1 MSSAEHSQAVVS
13 IQAARQ
19 VEKVAISEANR
30 RARLIV
36 LAETKPEHDQ
46 VVAAIRQGIDA
57 GLSNRQIGI
66 AYGSSDPNTIK
77 RLIDEAF
84 GRQVIVAEAPKQAA
98 PVAVND
104 KKWLIVRNNDGSFL
118 LNAYSW
124 GEQGLS
130 GSGIFTIDDDGK
142 NITQVDGDGW
152 IQIQA
157 YRLGFVEKI
166 IGELSVE

>member
-1 MSSAEHSQAVVS
+1 MSSVEHSQAVVS
-13 IQAARQ
+13 IQAARRT
-19 VEKVAISEANR
+19 EKAAISEASR

-46 VVAAIRQGIDA
+46 VVAAIRQGLDA

-77 RLIDEAF
+77 RLVDEAL
-84 GRQVIVAEAPKQAA
+84 GKQVIVAEAPKQSA
-98 PVAVND
+98 PALAEN
-104 KKWLIVRNNDGSFL
+104 KKWVIVRNNDGSFL
-118 LNAYSW
+118 LSAYSW
-124 GEQGLS
+124 GEQNLS
-130 GSGIFTIDDDGK
+130 GFGIFTIDDDGK

-157 YRLGFVEKI
+157 YRLGFVEQI
-166 IGELSVE
+166 LGELRG

>member
-1 MSSAEHSQAVVS
+1 MSSIEHSQAVVS
-13 IQAARQ
+13 IQNARRT
-19 VEKVAISEANR
+19 EKQAISEANR

-46 VVAAIRQGIDA
+46 LVAAIRQGIDA

-77 RLIDEAF
+77 RLVDEAL
-84 GRQVIVAEAPKQAA
+84 GKQVIVADTPKQSA
-98 PVAVND
+98 PAVAEN
-104 KKWLIVRNNDGSFL
+104 KKWLLVRNADGSFL

-130 GSGIFTIDDDGK
+130 GFGVFTIDDDGK

-157 YRLGFVEKI
+157 YRLGFVEQI
-166 IGELSVE
+166 LGELRG